1 MAGSMEVAVV
11 DPKGAKTG
19 PDVGGISNENIM
31 RVEIGHQ
38 SEIDQDEIEWEVQ
51 WELEEDMVERSKKKL
66 AYF

>member
-19 PDVGGISNENIM
+19 PDGGGISNENIM

-51 WELEEDMVERSKKKL
+51 WS
-66 AYF
+66 